1 MRERDFKLS
10 ITLKSKRSV
19 VGSLAVFTNEFDF
32 DETIITILD
41 DNGVH
46 EDIQIYL
53 DENEVYIRQWNERKQ
68 IYDLIIMSPKMMFE
82 IMEAMKRP
90 KGSYI
95 IR

>member
-1 MRERDFKLS
+1 
-10 ITLKSKRSV
+10 
-19 VGSLAVFTNEFDF
+19 VFTNEFDF
-32 DETIITILD
+32 EETIITVLD

-68 IYDLIIMSPKMMFE
+68 IYDLVVMSPKMMFE

-90 KGSYI
+90 EGAYI
-95 IR
+95 IK

>member
-1 MRERDFKLS
+1 
-10 ITLKSKRSV
+10 
-19 VGSLAVFTNEFDF
+19 VFTNEFDF
-32 DETIITILD
+32 EETIITILD

-46 EDIQIYL
+46 EDVQIYL

-68 IYDLIIMSPKMMFE
+68 IYDLIVMSPKMMFE

-90 KGSYI
+90 EGAYI

>member
-1 MRERDFKLS
+1 M
-10 ITLKSKRSV
+10 
-19 VGSLAVFTNEFDF
+19 FTNEFDF
-32 DETIITILD
+32 EETIITVLD

-68 IYDLIIMSPKMMFE
+68 IYDLVVMSPKMMFE

-90 KGSYI
+90 EGAYI
-95 IR
+95 IK

>member
-1 MRERDFKLS
+1 M
-10 ITLKSKRSV
+10 
-19 VGSLAVFTNEFDF
+19 FTNEFDF
-32 DETIITILD
+32 EETIITILD

-46 EDIQIYL
+46 EDVQIYL

-68 IYDLIIMSPKMMFE
+68 IYDLIVMSPKMMFE

-90 KGSYI
+90 EGAYI

>member
-1 MRERDFKLS
+1 
-10 ITLKSKRSV
+10 
-19 VGSLAVFTNEFDF
+19 VFTNEFEF

-68 IYDLIIMSPKMMFE
+68 SHELIVMSPKMMFE

-90 KGSYI
+90 EGSYI
-95 IR
+95 IK

>member
-1 MRERDFKLS
+1 
-10 ITLKSKRSV
+10 
-19 VGSLAVFTNEFDF
+19 VFTNEFDF

-90 KGSYI
+90 EGSYI

>member
-1 MRERDFKLS
+1 VKDFERS
-10 ITLKSKRSV
+10 VTSRSKRSV
-19 VGSLAVFTNEFDF
+19 VGILTVFTNEFEF

-68 IYDLIIMSPKMMFE
+68 LHELIVMSPKMMFE

-90 KGSYI
+90 EGSYI
-95 IR
+95 IK